1 MYSEPATGAPAC
13 FFSLPVLRDFVLHAQ
28 TVFMAIE
35 RKAVRLLIIEDSQNE
50 AERIVS
56 LFRNSGLPTRAHRS
70 SDPEALTE
78 ALVNPWDLC
87 IASSD
92 CKQLP
97 PLTALRILQKTGRD
111 LSFIQLVAEQDSNL
125 IVEALQQGAQA
136 AVPKGEDEHLM
147 LVVQRELAS
156 LYQRRSLRAAEVAL
170 LEAEKR
176 CQLLLD
182 SSIDAIAYVH
192 EGMHIYANRAYLK
205 LFGHNDL
212 DDLAG
217 IPMIDLIAAG
227 DQASFREFLRNY
239 QSETDLADFQC
250 SGINTKNEEFSAKIN
265 FSPAIYDGER
275 CIQVVIRTDSDNAEL
290 EQKLKAM
297 SSQDLVTGLYNRQ
310 RFLELLSSAVEQAVS
325 SGENASLAYIKIDD
339 HTRHTAELGIAG
351 IDLLL
356 ADLAQVIRQTL
367 GKETQLARLADNV
380 FCALKPGTSP
390 AQQQP
395 ELESLLEAVA
405 NKLFDISGRTAQVTL
420 SIGAAVISETT
431 SKPAEVLDRARRS
444 SEENSAGNHLHIHN
458 PTDDLAA
465 SASRGNIIAMIQHA
479 LETNGF
485 KLLFQPVISLR
496 GDQDELYE
504 VLLRLVTPQGEEV
517 PPNDFLNAAISSGL
531 AEKIDRWVLLNAI
544 KLLTRH
550 RAKGH
555 KTTLFVHLSSASLQD
570 QSLLP
575 WLAVALKAAR
585 LPADSLIFQIRE
597 TDAIGYLKQAKEL
610 VEGLRNL
617 HCQVALGQFGC
628 AVNPFNTLNHLCVDY
643 VKVDGSFTSEL
654 HEKANQDV
662 LTEMLAALQAQAKQ
676 TIVPYVES
684 ASILSILWQAGVNY
698 IQGHYLQ
705 GPSSNMDYDFGA
717 NN

>member
-1 MYSEPATGAPAC
+1 MT
-13 FFSLPVLRDFVLHAQ
+13 
-28 TVFMAIE
+28 IE

-56 LFRNSGLPTRAHRS
+56 LFRNSGLPTRVHRC
-70 SDPEALTE
+70 SDPEALSD
-78 ALVNPWDLC
+78 ALGNPWDLC
-87 IASSD
+87 IASPN
-92 CKQLP
+92 CEQLP
-97 PLTALRILQKTGRD
+97 PLTALQTLQKAGRD
-111 LSFIQLVAEQDSNL
+111 LSFIQLIAEQDTDL
-125 IVEALQQGAQA
+125 IIEALQQGAQD
-136 AVPKGEDEHLM
+136 AVAIGQDEHLM
-147 LVVQRELAS
+147 LVVQRELAN
-156 LYQRRSLRAAEVAL
+156 LYQRRSLRSAEVAL
-170 LEAEKR
+170 LEVEKR

-205 LFGHNDL
+205 LFGHNDP

-217 IPMIDLIAAG
+217 IPMIDLIAAH
-227 DQASFREFLRNY
+227 DQDNFREFLRSY

-250 SGINTKNEEFSAKIN
+250 SGVNTQNEEFSAKIN
-265 FSPAIYDGER
+265 FSPALYDGER
-275 CIQVVIRTDSDNAEL
+275 CIQVVIRTDSGNAEL

-310 RFLELLSSAVEQAVS
+310 RFLELLSSAVEHSVS
-325 SGENASLAYIKIDD
+325 SGDKASLAYIKIDD
-339 HTRHTAELGIAG
+339 HTRHTSELGIAG

-367 GKETQLARLADNV
+367 GKDTQLARLADNV
-380 FCALKPGTSP
+380 FCALKPNTSP
-390 AQQQP
+390 EQQQP
-395 ELESLLEAVA
+395 ELLALLDAVA
-405 NKLFDISGRTAQVTL
+405 NKLFDVAGRTAQVTL
-420 SIGAAVISETT
+420 SIGAAAISETT
-431 SKPAEVLDRARRS
+431 SKPAEVLERARRS
-444 SEENSAGNHLHIHN
+444 SEENSSGNHLHIHN
-458 PTDDLAA
+458 PVDDLAA

-479 LETNGF
+479 LETNSF

-496 GDQDELYE
+496 GDQNELYE

-517 PPNDFLNAAISSGL
+517 PPNNFFNAAISAGL

-544 KLLTRH
+544 KLLTQH

-555 KTTLFVHLSSASLQD
+555 RTTLFVHLSSASLQD

-597 TDAIGYLKQAKEL
+597 TDAISYLKQAKEL
-610 VEGLRNL
+610 VEGLRKL

-628 AVNPFNTLNHLCVDY
+628 SVNPFSTLNHLCVDY
-643 VKVDGSFTSEL
+643 VKVDGSFTNEL
-654 HEKANQDV
+654 HDKANQDV
-662 LTEMLAALQAQAKQ
+662 LTEMLASLQAQAKQ
-676 TIVPYVES
+676 TIVPFVES

-705 GPSSNMDYDFGA
+705 EPTHSMDYDFGST
-717 NN
+717 NS